1 MERCVA
7 RHTELARAQ
16 GEGCV
21 VLGARCRA
29 HAYAEWCKR
38 SCVRV
43 GTRMP
48 VVACLGGVG
57 RVQSGAV
64 AWPMGALGGNGR
76 LGELG
81 GG

>member
-1 MERCVA
+1 V
-7 RHTELARAQ
+7 RA
-16 GEGCV
+16 
-21 VLGARCRA
+21 
-29 HAYAEWCKR
+29 
-38 SCVRV
+38 

-57 RVQSGAV
+57 RMQSGAV